1 MQIQGDGRV
10 KIEAALGR
18 PVTLLWT
25 GNPAQGLRFRAA
37 DLGLV
42 PFSFLWFGFAIFWE
56 YSAVSGGTPLFFRL
70 WGVPFL
76 LVGLYISLGRFFV
89 DAYIRAHTTYGVTSN
104 EAFIVRDGAFPSV
117 TTYNLRG
124 MGPVEMRQGPNG
136 TGSLIFGPRPMYGWR
151 AWQASTTDFIGI
163 ADVARV
169 YRLVTGQTA

>member
-89 DAYIRAHTTYGVTSN
+89 DARTYERTRLTASRRTKRSSFATGP
-104 EAFIVRDGAFPSV
+104 FPASRR
-117 TTYNLRG
+117 T
-124 MGPVEMRQGPNG
+124 
-136 TGSLIFGPRPMYGWR
+136 IFEEWVPSR
-151 AWQASTTDFIGI
+151 
-163 ADVARV
+163 
-169 YRLVTGQTA
+169 